1 MIAGVVHLTSKTRY
15 GMTSRNVPMYLFR
28 PLNPKQPLFVVG
40 CSQPNLYVN
49 LLALVEPYDMNQRI
63 PRGNIVQILG
73 PCGDWNAERKA
84 IQWTHRPH
92 KPPKIDGGLTPPTQ
106 EGRLDLR
113 GFRTLHV
120 DPPGCVDVDDCITF
134 MDNGFAV
141 TIADV
146 GAWVVANPA
155 LEAFAAQGETLY
167 EDGRAVRPL
176 FPVELSEG
184 TFSLLRGEDR
194 FGVSIVYENGNH
206 PYWTRSIVRVT
217 ESYTYEDVWKMR
229 ELKLAAQCAKG
240 WMVGDDPHE
249 WIETLMV
256 SYNSFMAEE
265 LIRVSKGIFRG
276 HSAPNVERM
285 ERYQSICSEASKLA
299 ESSAVYQSFT
309 DRTPHWGLKLDA
321 YAHTTSPIRRWADVH
336 NQLVLLGKDPVE
348 SIESLNLLNKA
359 TKKYERDLFF
369 LTELQTT
376 RVMVGTVLEVL
387 EEKSKVWVTDWQRV
401 VTVHTTK
408 FKEGSYVVLDYYL
421 DMNQPTW
428 KTRMVLRATI
438 VDTNYRELQ
447 SLAPEPL

>member
-1 MIAGVVHLTSKTRY
+1 
-15 GMTSRNVPMYLFR
+15 MTSRNVPMYLFR
-28 PLNPKQPLFVVG
+28 PLNPKQPLFIVG

-49 LLALVEPYDMNQRI
+49 LLALVEPMDMTQRI
-63 PRGNIVQILG
+63 PRGSITQILG
-73 PCGDWNAERKA
+73 PCGDWTVERKA

-92 KPPKIDGGLTPPTQ
+92 KPPKLEGALKLPS
-106 EGRLDLR
+106 EKGRLDLR
-113 GFRTLHV
+113 GFQTLHV
-120 DPPGCVDVDDCITF
+120 DPPGCVDVDDCVTF

-146 GAWVVANPA
+146 GAWVAANPA

-167 EDGRAVRPL
+167 EGGRAVRPL
-176 FPVELSEG
+176 FPIELSEG
-184 TFSLLRGEDR
+184 TFSLLLGEDR
-194 FGVSIVYENGNH
+194 FGVSVVYENGKH

-217 ESYTYEDVWKMR
+217 ESYTYEDVWQMR

-249 WIETLMV
+249 WIESLMV
-256 SYNSFMAEE
+256 SYNAFMAEE
-265 LIRVSKGIFRG
+265 LIRVSKGLFRG
-276 HSAPNVERM
+276 HSGPNVERM
-285 ERYQSICSEASKLA
+285 ERYQTICPEASRLA

-309 DRTPHWGLKLDA
+309 DRTPHWGLKLEA

-348 SIESLNLLNKA
+348 PIESLNLLNKA

-369 LTELQTT
+369 LTQLQTP

-387 EEKSKVWVTDWQRV
+387 QEKSKVWVTDWQRT
-401 VTVHTTK
+401 VTVRTTE
-408 FKEGSYVVLDYYL
+408 FEAGAHVVLDYYL

-428 KTRMVLRATI
+428 KTRMVIRATR
-438 VDTNYRELQ
+438 VDTNCPAPQY
-447 SLAPEPL
+447 LAPESL

>member
-1 MIAGVVHLTSKTRY
+1 
-15 GMTSRNVPMYLFR
+15 MTSRNVPMYLFR
-28 PLNPKQPLFVVG
+28 PLNPKHSLFIVG

-49 LLALVEPYDMNQRI
+49 LLALVEPLDMNQRI

-92 KPPKIDGGLTPPTQ
+92 KPPKIDGALKLPT
-106 EGRLDLR
+106 EKGRLDLR

-120 DPPGCVDVDDCITF
+120 DPPGCVDVDDCVTF

-146 GAWVVANPA
+146 GAWVAANPV

-167 EDGRAVRPL
+167 EGGRAVRPL
-176 FPVELSEG
+176 FPIELSEG
-184 TFSLLRGEDR
+184 TFSLLLGEDR
-194 FGVSIVYENGNH
+194 FGVSVVYENGKH

-217 ESYTYEDVWKMR
+217 ESYTYEDVWQMR

-240 WMVGDDPHE
+240 WIVGDDPHE
-249 WIETLMV
+249 WIEALMV
-256 SYNSFMAEE
+256 SYNAFMAEE
-265 LIRVSKGIFRG
+265 LIRVSKGLFRG
-276 HSAPNVERM
+276 HSGPNVERM
-285 ERYQSICSEASKLA
+285 ERYQSICPEASRLA

-348 SIESLNLLNKA
+348 PTESLNLLNKA

-369 LTELQTT
+369 LTQLQTP

-387 EEKSKVWVTDWQRV
+387 QEKSKVWVTDWQRT
-401 VTVHTTK
+401 VTVRTTE
-408 FKEGSYVVLDYYL
+408 FEAGAHVVLDYYL

-428 KTRMVLRATI
+428 KTRMVIRATR
-438 VDTNYRELQ
+438 VDTNCPAPQ
-447 SLAPEPL
+447 SLAPESL

>member
-1 MIAGVVHLTSKTRY
+1 
-15 GMTSRNVPMYLFR
+15 MTSRNVPMYLFR

-92 KPPKIDGGLTPPTQ
+92 KPPKIDGGLTPPSG

-146 GAWVVANPA
+146 GAWVAANPV

-167 EDGRAVRPL
+167 EGGRAVRPL
-176 FPVELSEG
+176 FPIELSEG
-184 TFSLLRGEDR
+184 TFSLLLGEDR
-194 FGVSIVYENGNH
+194 FGVSIIYENGKH

-217 ESYTYEDVWKMR
+217 ESYTYEDVWQMR

-249 WIETLMV
+249 WIESLMV
-256 SYNSFMAEE
+256 CYNSFMAEE
-265 LIRVSKGIFRG
+265 LIRVSKGVFRG
-276 HSAPNVERM
+276 HSGPNVERM
-285 ERYQSICSEASKLA
+285 ERYQSICPEASRLA

-309 DRTPHWGLKLDA
+309 DRTPHWGIEVGC
-321 YAHTTSPIRRWADVH
+321 IRTH
-336 NQLVLLGKDPVE
+336 NFTHSSMGRCSQ
-348 SIESLNLLNKA
+348 SI
-359 TKKYERDLFF
+359 
-369 LTELQTT
+369 
-376 RVMVGTVLEVL
+376 
-387 EEKSKVWVTDWQRV
+387 
-401 VTVHTTK
+401 
-408 FKEGSYVVLDYYL
+408 
-421 DMNQPTW
+421 
-428 KTRMVLRATI
+428 
-438 VDTNYRELQ
+438 
-447 SLAPEPL
+447 SLARERPS

>member
-1 MIAGVVHLTSKTRY
+1 
-15 GMTSRNVPMYLFR
+15 MTSRNVPMYLFR
-28 PLNPKQPLFVVG
+28 PLNPKQPLFIVG

-63 PRGNIVQILG
+63 PRGNIIQVLG

-120 DPPGCVDVDDCITF
+120 DPPGCVDVDDCVTF

-146 GAWVVANPA
+146 GAWVAANPV

-167 EDGRAVRPL
+167 EGGRAVRPL

-194 FGVSIVYENGNH
+194 FGVSVVYENGKH

-217 ESYTYEDVWKMR
+217 ESYTYEDVWQMR

-240 WMVGDDPHE
+240 WIVGDDPHE
-249 WIETLMV
+249 WIEALMV
-256 SYNSFMAEE
+256 SYNAFMAEE
-265 LIRVSKGIFRG
+265 LIRLSKGVFRG
-276 HSAPNVERM
+276 HSGPNVERM
-285 ERYQSICSEASKLA
+285 ERYQSICPEASRLA

-309 DRTPHWGLKLDA
+309 DRTPHWGLKLDS

-348 SIESLNLLNKA
+348 PIESLNLLNKA

-369 LTELQTT
+369 LTQLQTP

-387 EEKSKVWVTDWQRV
+387 EEKSKVWVTDWQRT
-401 VTVHTTK
+401 VTVRTTE
-408 FKEGSYVVLDYYL
+408 FEAGAHVVLDYYL

-438 VDTNYRELQ
+438 VDTSYQELQ

>member
-28 PLNPKQPLFVVG
+28 PLNPKHSLFVVG

-92 KPPKIDGGLTPPTQ
+92 KPPKIEGGLTTPSG

-120 DPPGCVDVDDCITF
+120 DPPGCVDVDDCVTF

-146 GAWVVANPA
+146 GAWVAANPV

-167 EDGRAVRPL
+167 EGGRAVRPL
-176 FPVELSEG
+176 FPIELSEG
-184 TFSLLRGEDR
+184 TFSLLLGEDR
-194 FGVSIVYENGNH
+194 FGVSVVYENGKH
-206 PYWTRSIVRVT
+206 PYWTRSTVRVT
-217 ESYTYEDVWKMR
+217 ESYTYEDVWQMR

-240 WMVGDDPHE
+240 WIVGDDPHE
-249 WIETLMV
+249 WIEALMV
-256 SYNSFMAEE
+256 SYNAFMAEE
-265 LIRVSKGIFRG
+265 LIRRTKGLFRG
-276 HSAPNVERM
+276 HSGPNVERM
-285 ERYQSICSEASKLA
+285 ERYQSICPEASRLA

-336 NQLVLLGKDPVE
+336 NQMVLLGKDPVE
-348 SIESLNLLNKA
+348 PIESLNLLNKA

-369 LTELQTT
+369 LTQLQTP

-387 EEKSKVWVTDWQRV
+387 QEKSKVWVTDWQRT
-401 VTVHTTK
+401 VTVRTTE
-408 FKEGSYVVLDYYL
+408 FEEGAHVVLDYYL

-428 KTRMVLRATI
+428 KTRMVIRATR
-438 VDTNYRELQ
+438 VDTNCPAPQY
-447 SLAPEPL
+447 LAPEPL

>member
-28 PLNPKQPLFVVG
+28 PLNPKQPLFIVG

-146 GAWVVANPA
+146 GAWVAANPV

-176 FPVELSEG
+176 FPIELSEG
-184 TFSLLRGEDR
+184 TFSLLLGEDR
-194 FGVSIVYENGNH
+194 FGVSVVYENGKH
-206 PYWTRSIVRVT
+206 PYWTRSSVRVT
-217 ESYTYEDVWKMR
+217 ESYTYEDVWQMR

-240 WMVGDDPHE
+240 WIVGDDPHE
-249 WIETLMV
+249 WIEALMV
-256 SYNSFMAEE
+256 SYNAFMAEE

-276 HSAPNVERM
+276 HSGPNVERM

-348 SIESLNLLNKA
+348 PIESLNLLNKA

-369 LTELQTT
+369 LTQLQSP

-387 EEKSKVWVTDWQRV
+387 EEKSKVWVGDWQRT
-401 VTVHTTK
+401 VTVRTTE
-408 FKEGSYVVLDYYL
+408 FEAGTHVVLDYYL

-428 KTRMVLRATI
+428 KTRMVLRATCAS
-438 VDTNYRELQ
+438 TNYRERQ

>member
-49 LLALVEPYDMNQRI
+49 LLALVEPLDMNQRI

-92 KPPKIDGGLTPPTQ
+92 KPPKIDGGLIPPSG

-113 GFRTLHV
+113 GLRTLHV

-134 MDNGFAV
+134 MDNGFVV

-146 GAWVVANPA
+146 GAWVAANPA
-155 LEAFAAQGETLY
+155 LEAFASQGETLY

-176 FPVELSEG
+176 FPIELSEG

-194 FGVSIVYENGNH
+194 FGVSVVYENGKY

-217 ESYTYEDVWKMR
+217 ESYTYEDVWAMR

-240 WMVGDDPHE
+240 WIVGDDPHE

-256 SYNSFMAEE
+256 SYNTFMAEE
-265 LIRVSKGIFRG
+265 LIRVSKGLFRG
-276 HSAPNVERM
+276 HSAPNAERM
-285 ERYQSICSEASKLA
+285 ERYQSICPEASRLA

-348 SIESLNLLNKA
+348 PIENLNLLNKA

-369 LTELQTT
+369 LTQLQTP

-387 EEKSKVWVTDWQRV
+387 QEKSKVWVTDWQRT
-401 VTVHTTK
+401 VTVRTTE
-408 FKEGSYVVLDYYL
+408 FEAGAHVVLDYYL

-438 VDTNYRELQ
+438 VDTNCPEPQ

>member
-1 MIAGVVHLTSKTRY
+1 MIAGVVHLTSKTKY

-49 LLALVEPYDMNQRI
+49 LLALVEQYDMNQRI

-92 KPPKIDGGLTPPTQ
+92 KPPKIEGGLTPPTQ

-120 DPPGCVDVDDCITF
+120 DPPGCVDVDDCVTF

-146 GAWVVANPA
+146 GAWVAANPA

-167 EDGRAVRPL
+167 EGGRAVRPL
-176 FPVELSEG
+176 FPIELSEG
-184 TFSLLRGEDR
+184 TFSLLLGEDR
-194 FGVSIVYENGNH
+194 FGVSIVYENGKN
-206 PYWTRSIVRVT
+206 PYWTRSTVRVT
-217 ESYTYEDVWKMR
+217 ESYTYEDVWQMR

-240 WMVGDDPHE
+240 WIVGDDPHE
-249 WIETLMV
+249 WIESLMV

-265 LIRVSKGIFRG
+265 LIRVSKGLFRG

-285 ERYQSICSEASKLA
+285 ERYQSICPQASRLA

-348 SIESLNLLNKA
+348 PTESLNLLNKA

-369 LTELQTT
+369 LTQLQTP

-387 EEKSKVWVTDWQRV
+387 QEKSKVWVTDWQRT
-401 VTVHTTK
+401 VTVRTTE
-408 FKEGSYVVLDYYL
+408 FEAGAHVVLDYYL

-428 KTRMVLRATI
+428 KTRMVIRATR
-438 VDTNYRELQ
+438 VDTNCPAPQY
-447 SLAPEPL
+447 LAPEPL

>member
-1 MIAGVVHLTSKTRY
+1 
-15 GMTSRNVPMYLFR
+15 MTSRNVPMYLFR

-92 KPPKIDGGLTPPTQ
+92 KPPKIDGGLTPPSG

-146 GAWVVANPA
+146 GAWVAANPV

-167 EDGRAVRPL
+167 EGGRAVRPL
-176 FPVELSEG
+176 FPIELSEG

-194 FGVSIVYENGNH
+194 FGVSIVYENGKH

-217 ESYTYEDVWKMR
+217 ESYTYEDVWQMR

-240 WMVGDDPHE
+240 WIVGDDPHE
-249 WIETLMV
+249 WIESLMV

-265 LIRVSKGIFRG
+265 LIRVSKGVFRG

-285 ERYQSICSEASKLA
+285 ERYQSICPEASRLA

-348 SIESLNLLNKA
+348 PIESLNLLNKA

-369 LTELQTT
+369 LTQLQTP
-376 RVMVGTVLEVL
+376 RVMVGTVLEVQQ
-387 EEKSKVWVTDWQRV
+387 EKSKVWVTDWQRT
-401 VTVHTTK
+401 VTVRTTE
-408 FKEGSYVVLDYYL
+408 FEAGTHVVLDYYL

-428 KTRMVLRATI
+428 KTRMVIRATI
-438 VDTNYRELQ
+438 VDTSYQELQ

>member
-1 MIAGVVHLTSKTRY
+1 
-15 GMTSRNVPMYLFR
+15 MTSRNVPMYLFR

-92 KPPKIDGGLTPPTQ
+92 KPPKIDGGLTPPT
-106 EGRLDLR
+106 EKGRLDLR

-120 DPPGCVDVDDCITF
+120 DPPGCVDVDDCVTF

-146 GAWVVANPA
+146 GAWVAANPV

-176 FPVELSEG
+176 FPIELSEG

-194 FGVSIVYENGNH
+194 FGVSVVYENGKH
-206 PYWTRSIVRVT
+206 PYWTRSSIRVT
-217 ESYTYEDVWKMR
+217 ESYTYEDVWQMR

-240 WMVGDDPHE
+240 WIVGDDPHE
-249 WIETLMV
+249 WIEALMV
-256 SYNSFMAEE
+256 SYNAFMAEE
-265 LIRVSKGIFRG
+265 LIRVSKGLFRG
-276 HSAPNVERM
+276 HSGPNVERM
-285 ERYQSICSEASKLA
+285 ERYQSICPEASRLA

-309 DRTPHWGLKLDA
+309 DRTPHWGLKLEA

-348 SIESLNLLNKA
+348 PTESLNALNKA

-369 LTELQTT
+369 LTQLQTP

-387 EEKSKVWVTDWQRV
+387 QEKSKVWVGDWQRT
-401 VTVHTTK
+401 VTVRTTE
-408 FKEGSYVVLDYYL
+408 FEVGTHVVLDYYL

-438 VDTNYRELQ
+438 VDTNYRERQ

>member
-28 PLNPKQPLFVVG
+28 PLNPKHSLFIVG

-49 LLALVEPYDMNQRI
+49 LLALVEPLDMNQRI

-92 KPPKIDGGLTPPTQ
+92 KPPKIEGGLTTPSG

-120 DPPGCVDVDDCITF
+120 DPPGCVDVDDCVTF

-146 GAWVVANPA
+146 GAWVAANPV

-167 EDGRAVRPL
+167 EGGRAVRPL
-176 FPVELSEG
+176 FPIELSEG
-184 TFSLLRGEDR
+184 TFSLLLGEDR
-194 FGVSIVYENGNH
+194 FGVSVVYENGKH
-206 PYWTRSIVRVT
+206 PYWTRSTVRVT
-217 ESYTYEDVWKMR
+217 ESYTYEDVWQMR

-240 WMVGDDPHE
+240 WIVGDDPHE
-249 WIETLMV
+249 WIEALMV
-256 SYNSFMAEE
+256 SYNAFMAEE
-265 LIRVSKGIFRG
+265 LIRRTKGLFRG
-276 HSAPNVERM
+276 HSGPNVERM
-285 ERYQSICSEASKLA
+285 ERYQSICPEASRLA

-348 SIESLNLLNKA
+348 PIESLNLLNKA

-369 LTELQTT
+369 LTQLQTP

-387 EEKSKVWVTDWQRV
+387 QEKSKVWVTDWQRT
-401 VTVHTTK
+401 VTVRTTE
-408 FKEGSYVVLDYYL
+408 FEEGAHVVLDYYL

-428 KTRMVLRATI
+428 KTRMVIRATR
-438 VDTNYRELQ
+438 VDTNCPAPQY
-447 SLAPEPL
+447 LAPEPL

>member
-1 MIAGVVHLTSKTRY
+1 
-15 GMTSRNVPMYLFR
+15 MTSRNVPMYLFR
-28 PLNPKQPLFVVG
+28 PLNPKQPLFIVG

-146 GAWVVANPA
+146 GAWVAANPV

-176 FPVELSEG
+176 FPIELSEG
-184 TFSLLRGEDR
+184 TFSLLLGEDR
-194 FGVSIVYENGNH
+194 FGVSVVYENGKH
-206 PYWTRSIVRVT
+206 PYWTRSSVRVT
-217 ESYTYEDVWKMR
+217 ESYTYEDVWQMR

-240 WMVGDDPHE
+240 WIVGDDPHE
-249 WIETLMV
+249 WIEALMV
-256 SYNSFMAEE
+256 SYNAFMAEE

-276 HSAPNVERM
+276 HSGPNVERM

-348 SIESLNLLNKA
+348 PIESLNLLNKA

-369 LTELQTT
+369 LTQLQSP

-387 EEKSKVWVTDWQRV
+387 EEKSKVWVGDWQRT
-401 VTVHTTK
+401 VTVRTTE
-408 FKEGSYVVLDYYL
+408 FEAGTHVVLDYYL

-428 KTRMVLRATI
+428 KTRMVLRATCAS
-438 VDTNYRELQ
+438 TNYRERQ

>member
-1 MIAGVVHLTSKTRY
+1 
-15 GMTSRNVPMYLFR
+15 MTSRNVPMYLFR
-28 PLNPKQPLFVVG
+28 PLNPKQPLFIVG

-146 GAWVVANPA
+146 GAWVAANPV

-176 FPVELSEG
+176 FPIELSEG
-184 TFSLLRGEDR
+184 TFSLLLGEDR
-194 FGVSIVYENGNH
+194 FGVSVVYENGKH
-206 PYWTRSIVRVT
+206 PYWTRSSVRVT
-217 ESYTYEDVWKMR
+217 ESYTYEDVWQMR

-240 WMVGDDPHE
+240 WIVGDDPHE
-249 WIETLMV
+249 WIEALMV
-256 SYNSFMAEE
+256 SYNAFMAEE

-276 HSAPNVERM
+276 HSGPNVERM

-299 ESSAVYQSFT
+299 ESSAMYQSFT

-348 SIESLNLLNKA
+348 PIESLNLLNKA

-369 LTELQTT
+369 LTQLQSP

-387 EEKSKVWVTDWQRV
+387 EEKSKVWVGDWQRT
-401 VTVHTTK
+401 VTVRTTE
-408 FKEGSYVVLDYYL
+408 FEAGTHVVLDYYL

-428 KTRMVLRATI
+428 KTRMVLRATCAS
-438 VDTNYRELQ
+438 TNYRERQ

>member
-1 MIAGVVHLTSKTRY
+1 MIAGVVHLTSKTKY

-28 PLNPKQPLFVVG
+28 PLNPKHSLFVVG

-63 PRGNIVQILG
+63 PRGNIVQILA

-92 KPPKIDGGLTPPTQ
+92 KPPKIEAGLTPPSG

-120 DPPGCVDVDDCITF
+120 DPPGCVDVDDCVTF

-146 GAWVVANPA
+146 GAWVAANPV

-167 EDGRAVRPL
+167 EGGRAVRPL
-176 FPVELSEG
+176 FPIELSEG
-184 TFSLLRGEDR
+184 TFSLLLGEDR
-194 FGVSIVYENGNH
+194 FGVSVVYENGKH
-206 PYWTRSIVRVT
+206 PYWTRSTVRVT
-217 ESYTYEDVWKMR
+217 ESYTYEDVWQMR

-240 WMVGDDPHE
+240 WIVGDDPHE
-249 WIETLMV
+249 WIEALMV
-256 SYNSFMAEE
+256 SYNAFMAEE
-265 LIRVSKGIFRG
+265 LIRVSKGLFRG
-276 HSAPNVERM
+276 HSGPNVERM
-285 ERYQSICSEASKLA
+285 ERYQSICPEASRLA

-348 SIESLNLLNKA
+348 PTESLNLLNKA

-369 LTELQTT
+369 LTQLQTP

-387 EEKSKVWVTDWQRV
+387 QEKSKVWVTDWQRT
-401 VTVHTTK
+401 VTVRTTE
-408 FKEGSYVVLDYYL
+408 FEAGAHVVLDYYL

-428 KTRMVLRATI
+428 KTRMVIRATR
-438 VDTNYRELQ
+438 VDTNCPAPQY
-447 SLAPEPL
+447 LAPESL

>member
-1 MIAGVVHLTSKTRY
+1 
-15 GMTSRNVPMYLFR
+15 MTSRNVPMYLFR
-28 PLNPKQPLFVVG
+28 PLNPKHSLFIVG

-49 LLALVEPYDMNQRI
+49 LLALVEPLDMNQRI

-92 KPPKIDGGLTPPTQ
+92 KPPKIDGALKLPT
-106 EGRLDLR
+106 EKGRLDLR

-120 DPPGCVDVDDCITF
+120 DPPGCVDVDDCVTF

-146 GAWVVANPA
+146 GAWVAANPV

-167 EDGRAVRPL
+167 EGGRAVRPL
-176 FPVELSEG
+176 FPIELSEG
-184 TFSLLRGEDR
+184 TFSLLLGEDR
-194 FGVSIVYENGNH
+194 FGVSVVYENGKH

-217 ESYTYEDVWKMR
+217 ESYTYEDVWQMR

-240 WMVGDDPHE
+240 WIVGDDPHE
-249 WIETLMV
+249 WIEALMV
-256 SYNSFMAEE
+256 SYNAFMAEE
-265 LIRVSKGIFRG
+265 LIRVSKGLFRG
-276 HSAPNVERM
+276 HSGPNVERM
-285 ERYQSICSEASKLA
+285 ERYQSICPEASRLA

-321 YAHTTSPIRRWADVH
+321 YTHTTSPIRRWADVH

-348 SIESLNLLNKA
+348 PTESLNLLNKA

-369 LTELQTT
+369 LTQLQTP

-387 EEKSKVWVTDWQRV
+387 QEKSKVWVTDWQRT
-401 VTVHTTK
+401 VTVRTTE
-408 FKEGSYVVLDYYL
+408 FEAGAHVVLDYYL

-428 KTRMVLRATI
+428 KTRMVIRATR
-438 VDTNYRELQ
+438 VDTSYPESQ

>member
-1 MIAGVVHLTSKTRY
+1 
-15 GMTSRNVPMYLFR
+15 MTSRNVPMYLFR
-28 PLNPKQPLFVVG
+28 PLNPKQPLFIVG

-49 LLALVEPYDMNQRI
+49 LLALVEPYDMTQRI
-63 PRGNIVQILG
+63 PRGNIIQVLG

-120 DPPGCVDVDDCITF
+120 DPPGCVDVDDCVTF

-146 GAWVVANPA
+146 GAWVAANPV

-167 EDGRAVRPL
+167 EGGRAVRPL

-194 FGVSIVYENGNH
+194 FGVSVVYENGKH
-206 PYWTRSIVRVT
+206 PYWTRSTVRVT
-217 ESYTYEDVWKMR
+217 ESYTYEDVWQMR

-240 WMVGDDPHE
+240 WIVGDDPHE
-249 WIETLMV
+249 WIEALMV
-256 SYNSFMAEE
+256 SYNAFMAEE
-265 LIRVSKGIFRG
+265 LIRLSKGVFRG
-276 HSAPNVERM
+276 HSGPNVERM
-285 ERYQSICSEASKLA
+285 ERYQSICSEASRLA

-309 DRTPHWGLKLDA
+309 DRTPHWGLKLDS

-348 SIESLNLLNKA
+348 PIESLNLLNKA

-369 LTELQTT
+369 LTQLQTP

-401 VTVHTTK
+401 VTVRTTE
-408 FKEGSYVVLDYYL
+408 FEVGTQVVLDYYL

-438 VDTNYRELQ
+438 VDTSYRELQ

>member
-1 MIAGVVHLTSKTRY
+1 
-15 GMTSRNVPMYLFR
+15 MTSRNVPMYLFR

-49 LLALVEPYDMNQRI
+49 LLALVEPLDMNQRI

-92 KPPKIDGGLTPPTQ
+92 KPPKIDGGLTPPSG

-146 GAWVVANPA
+146 GAWVAANPV

-167 EDGRAVRPL
+167 EGGRAVRPL
-176 FPVELSEG
+176 FPIELSEG
-184 TFSLLRGEDR
+184 TFSLLLGEDR
-194 FGVSIVYENGNH
+194 FGVSIVYENGKH

-217 ESYTYEDVWKMR
+217 ESYTYEDVWQMR

-240 WMVGDDPHE
+240 WIIGDDPHE
-249 WIETLMV
+249 WIESLMV

-265 LIRVSKGIFRG
+265 LIRRTKGLFRG
-276 HSAPNVERM
+276 HSGPNVERM
-285 ERYQSICSEASKLA
+285 ERYQSICPEASRLA

-336 NQLVLLGKDPVE
+336 NQIVLLVKDPVE
-348 SIESLNLLNKA
+348 PIERLNLLNKA

-369 LTELQTT
+369 LTQLQTPC
-376 RVMVGTVLEVL
+376 VMVGTVLEVL
-387 EEKSKVWVTDWQRV
+387 QEKSKVWVTDWQRT
-401 VTVHTTK
+401 VTVRTTE
-408 FKEGSYVVLDYYL
+408 FEEGAHVVLDYYL

-428 KTRMVLRATI
+428 KTRMVIRATR
-438 VDTNYRELQ
+438 VDTNCPAPQY
-447 SLAPEPL
+447 LAPEPL

>member
-28 PLNPKQPLFVVG
+28 PLNPKHSLFVVG

-49 LLALVEPYDMNQRI
+49 LLALVEPLDMNQRI

-92 KPPKIDGGLTPPTQ
+92 KPPKIEGGLTTPSG

-120 DPPGCVDVDDCITF
+120 DPPGCVDVDDCVTF

-146 GAWVVANPA
+146 GAWVAANPV

-167 EDGRAVRPL
+167 EGGRAVRPL
-176 FPVELSEG
+176 FPIELSEG
-184 TFSLLRGEDR
+184 TFSLLLGEDR
-194 FGVSIVYENGNH
+194 FGVSVVYENGKH
-206 PYWTRSIVRVT
+206 PYWTRSTVRVT
-217 ESYTYEDVWKMR
+217 ESYTYEDVWQMR

-240 WMVGDDPHE
+240 WIVGDDPHE
-249 WIETLMV
+249 WIEALMV
-256 SYNSFMAEE
+256 SYNAFMAEE
-265 LIRVSKGIFRG
+265 LIRRTKGLFRG
-276 HSAPNVERM
+276 HSGPNVERM
-285 ERYQSICSEASKLA
+285 ERYQSICPEASRLA

-348 SIESLNLLNKA
+348 PIESLNLLNKA

-369 LTELQTT
+369 LTQLQTP

-387 EEKSKVWVTDWQRV
+387 QEKSKVWVTDWQRT
-401 VTVHTTK
+401 VTVRTTE
-408 FKEGSYVVLDYYL
+408 FEEGAHVVLDYYL

-428 KTRMVLRATI
+428 KTRMVIRATR
-438 VDTNYRELQ
+438 VDTNCPAPQY
-447 SLAPEPL
+447 LAPEPL

>member
-1 MIAGVVHLTSKTRY
+1 
-15 GMTSRNVPMYLFR
+15 MTSRNVPMYLFR

-92 KPPKIDGGLTPPTQ
+92 KPPKIEGGLTPPSG

-146 GAWVVANPA
+146 GAWVAANPV

-167 EDGRAVRPL
+167 EGGRAVRPL
-176 FPVELSEG
+176 FPIELSEG
-184 TFSLLRGEDR
+184 TFSLLLGEDR
-194 FGVSIVYENGNH
+194 FGVSIVYENGKH
-206 PYWTRSIVRVT
+206 PYWTRSSVRVT
-217 ESYTYEDVWKMR
+217 ESYTYEDVWQMR

-240 WMVGDDPHE
+240 WIVGDDPHE
-249 WIETLMV
+249 WIESLMV
-256 SYNSFMAEE
+256 SYNAFMAEE
-265 LIRVSKGIFRG
+265 LIRVSKGVFRG

-285 ERYQSICSEASKLA
+285 EKYQSICPQASRLA
-299 ESSAVYQSFT
+299 ESAAVYQSFT

-348 SIESLNLLNKA
+348 PIESLNLLNKA

-369 LTELQTT
+369 LTQLQTP

-387 EEKSKVWVTDWQRV
+387 QEKSKVWVGDWQRT
-401 VTVHTTK
+401 VTVRTTE
-408 FKEGSYVVLDYYL
+408 FEAGTQVVLDYYL

-428 KTRMVLRATI
+428 KTRMVIRATI
-438 VDTNYRELQ
+438 VDTSYQELQ

>member
-28 PLNPKQPLFVVG
+28 PLNPKQPLFIVG

-63 PRGNIVQILG
+63 PRGNIIQVLG

-120 DPPGCVDVDDCITF
+120 DPPGCVDVDDCVTF

-146 GAWVVANPA
+146 GAWVAANPV

-167 EDGRAVRPL
+167 EGGRAVRPL

-194 FGVSIVYENGNH
+194 FGVSVVYENGKH

-217 ESYTYEDVWKMR
+217 ESYTYEDVWQMR

-240 WMVGDDPHE
+240 WIVGDDPHE
-249 WIETLMV
+249 WIEALMV
-256 SYNSFMAEE
+256 SYNAFMAEE
-265 LIRVSKGIFRG
+265 LIRLSKGVFRG
-276 HSAPNVERM
+276 HSGPNVERM
-285 ERYQSICSEASKLA
+285 ERYQSICPEASRLA

-309 DRTPHWGLKLDA
+309 DRTPHWGLKLDS

-348 SIESLNLLNKA
+348 PIESLNLLNKA

-369 LTELQTT
+369 LTQLQTP

-401 VTVHTTK
+401 VTVRTTE
-408 FKEGSYVVLDYYL
+408 FEAGAHVVLDYYL

-438 VDTNYRELQ
+438 VDTSYRERQ